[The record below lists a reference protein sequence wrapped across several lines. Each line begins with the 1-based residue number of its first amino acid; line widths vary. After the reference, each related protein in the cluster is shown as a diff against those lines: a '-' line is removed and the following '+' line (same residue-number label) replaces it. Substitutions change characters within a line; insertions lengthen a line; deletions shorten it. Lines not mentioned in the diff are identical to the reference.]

1 MRAGW
6 TRKIIRGMSKI
17 SGSVFYKKRHVIKIK
32 IYGYGSESIGEKQN
46 T

>member
-1 MRAGW
+1 M
-6 TRKIIRGMSKI
+6 KIIRGMSKI
-17 SGSVFYKKRHVIKIK
+17 SGFVFCQKRHVIKIK